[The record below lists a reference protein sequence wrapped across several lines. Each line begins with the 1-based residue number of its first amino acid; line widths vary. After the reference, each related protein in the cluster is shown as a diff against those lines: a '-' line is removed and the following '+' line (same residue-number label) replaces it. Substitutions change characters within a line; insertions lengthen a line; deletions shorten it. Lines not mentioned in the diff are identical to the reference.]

1 MYFKVLLNVKIMF
14 RKIFIHIITISFILF
29 LGFIIYAA
37 NARIDFFVFK
47 ALKYIPLSDKL
58 GHFGLVGLLTFL
70 VNLSLK
76 HKIIGFFR
84 LNIYLGSIIVFCL
97 FTFEESSQV
106 WINNRTFDLV
116 DLAFNYL
123 GIAIASGLNRLLYKR
138 KQSKLC

>member
-1 MYFKVLLNVKIMF
+1 MF
-14 RKIFIHIITISFILF
+14 RKIFIHITTISFILF

>member
-14 RKIFIHIITISFILF
+14 RKIFIHITTISFILF